1 MSKQDAK
8 YMAVVLFIAA
18 AILSIGFILGYVH
31 VIVNS
36 EAYCVDNGD
45 TLVMVVDGQEYQYV
59 VSPKFY
65 ERRIF
70 SGYDAHKFAEI
81 NYDW

>member
-1 MSKQDAK
+1 MSRQDAK
-8 YMAVVLFIAA
+8 YMAVVLFIVA
-18 AILSIGFILGYVH
+18 AIFISGFMLGYVH

-70 SGYDAHKFAEI
+70 SGCDAHKFAEI